1 MYHPVIVQASL
12 DRRIDEVRKRLP
24 SFDVPARTPA
34 ESIARAQELPLLNDD
49 GSPPSLS
56 AADQVF
62 ILQELCRTACDA
74 KYWLET
80 YAMIKVKAQALQALT
95 LLESQQVMFDRIAA
109 VEKQCAEG
117 LRYDG
122 LLFVVLK
129 ARQLGASTLAE
140 ALLLHRLAYTPYSTA
155 LVASDEEANSAHL
168 FDMAERVYDNLPWWL
183 RPQKTFH
190 VKNHEMVFGEIDSEF
205 ICRWGRSMGGGKN
218 ADNMGRGQ
226 VGRSWTIPLFHI
238 SELATWENP
247 NQLDEALF
255 GSVPVLPSSMGFLES
270 TGRGRHNWWHQRW
283 SASVKGLGRFSPIFI
298 PWYAETMTY
307 RRPAPLGWTPQGQT
321 LAHADAA
328 IRLSQQWCG
337 RVIRLDKDQL
347 YWWETERAD
356 YAERGMLSKFLA
368 EYCAD
373 PEDAFQ
379 NLEGSVFGGDL
390 LYKAMQNKRE
400 HMGVFDIG

>member
-1 MYHPVIVQASL
+1 MYHPTIVQTLLNARVDAIRVSIPTFSL
-12 DRRIDEVRKRLP
+12 SQR
-24 SFDVPARTPA
+24 SPA
-34 ESIARAQELPLLNDD
+34 ESLARGADIPGLDAEGRAPALN
-49 GSPPSLS
+49 
-56 AADQVF
+56 AADQLFV
-62 ILQELCRTACDA
+62 LQELTRTACDA

-80 YAMIKVKAQALQALT
+80 YAMIKVKAQALQTLA
-95 LLESQQVMFDRIAA
+95 LLESQQVAFERIGA
-109 VEKQCAEG
+109 VQLKCAKGE
-117 LRYDG
+117 RYDG
-122 LLFVVLK
+122 LLFVILK
-129 ARQLGASTLAE
+129 ARQLGMSTLVE

-183 RPQKTFH
+183 RPTKTFH

-298 PWYAETMTY
+298 PWYAETQTY
-307 RRPAPLGWTPQGQT
+307 RRPAPEGWQPQGLT

-328 IRLSQQWCG
+328 KRLSLEWCG
-337 RVIRLDKDQL
+337 RVINLERDQL

-390 LYKAMQNKRE
+390 LYKAMQRKAE
-400 HMGVFDIG
+400 PMGVFDIG